1 MTSVTLL
8 RDFAEDQRTSME
20 RYADQ
25 MFASLSANKS
35 PTFDLTQYHPHLG
48 KVTRQLPQ
56 TANLQMRF
64 ARYLDYPWQ
73 ARKID
78 SDICHIMDHGYA
90 HLLQVIDPERS
101 VITVHDVI
109 PLLAGRGLIPGMQ
122 TRRQS
127 LAEYSFSWF
136 KRAARLIAVSES
148 TRFDII
154 AHCGCDPQKVDV
166 VYQGLG
172 NEFAPLSG
180 EPVEN
185 LRRSLGLPED
195 GQKLVLVTGSAHYK
209 NHPTSLKILQKLHAQ
224 YGDELI
230 LVHLGGARPVWK
242 QALAEARYNRPV
254 IELAGLNAAQL
265 VRLYNAV
272 DCLLFPSWYE
282 GFGWPP
288 LEAMACGTPA
298 VTSNRASLPEIMG
311 AAGPTF
317 DAGDVDGM
325 AACLEKLLF
334 EPAYRQDQIGRG
346 IEQAAKFSWE
356 RTSSGVASIY
366 EKLHAG
372 RAR

>member
-1 MTSVTLL
+1 MASVTLL
-8 RDFAEDQRTSME
+8 RDFAADQRISME
-20 RYADQ
+20 HYADQ
-25 MFASLSANKS
+25 MFASLSANNN
-35 PTFDLTQYHPHLG
+35 FDLTQYQPRLG
-48 KVTRQLPQ
+48 KFARKLPQ

-64 ARYLDYPWQ
+64 ARYIGYPWQ

-78 SDICHIMDHGYA
+78 SDIYHILDHGYA
-90 HLLQVIDPERS
+90 HLLKVIDPERA

-122 TRRQS
+122 MRRQS

-136 KRAARLIAVSES
+136 NRAARLIADSES
-148 TRFDII
+148 TRSDII
-154 AHCGCDPQKVDV
+154 EHCGCEPEKVDV

-172 NEFAPLSG
+172 NEFVPLAG
-180 EPVEN
+180 KPVES
-185 LRRSLGLPED
+185 LRRDLGLP
-195 GQKLVLVTGSAHYK
+195 GAGKKLVLVTGSAHYK
-209 NHPTSLKILQKLHAQ
+209 NHPTSLRILQKLHAK
-224 YGDELI
+224 YGDELA
-230 LVHLGGARPVWK
+230 LVHLGGERPVWK
-242 QALAEARYNRPV
+242 QALADAEYTHPV
-254 IELAGLNAAQL
+254 VELAGLSSEQL

-311 AAGPTF
+311 SAGPTF
-317 DAGDVDGM
+317 DADDVAGM
-325 AACLEKLLF
+325 ATCLEKLLF
-334 EPAYRQDQIGRG
+334 EPAYRKAQIDRG

-356 RTSSGVASIY
+356 RASSEVASVY
-366 EKLHAG
+366 DKLHEG